1 MFLEHRYNARVW
13 GRGSDIMKG
22 YFSATRGLGTDGIMP
37 HAVLPSVAQLINFPR
52 AINTDSNGTRAGLQA
67 SLV

>member
-1 MFLEHRYNARVW
+1 
-13 GRGSDIMKG
+13 MKG
-22 YFSATRGLGTDGIMP
+22 YFSAKRGLGTDGIMP